1 MRIYRVERKFCTRRE
16 DVNVLNWSDKNCVNE
31 WMQPG
36 FAPQKEPRPSWN
48 KEPRSPYGWVGC
60 DNSEATI
67 LWMDIHGIEQ
77 GNFRHLQDSKGA
89 FNRPPPG
96 ADKKLCA
103 SMLTHFNVE
112 TKEELPKR
120 WHKEFY
126 FGFET
131 EGHFYKWFDDCD
143 FDSLRNKGYYLAI
156 YEVDDNSVLLGDSQ
170 VMFKRADAVQ
180 VDFILF

>member
-1 MRIYRVERKFCTRRE
+1 MLIYRVERKFCTRRE
-16 DVNVLNWSDKNCVNE
+16 DIRQLKFERCPSGGWTTVQGQFEHK
-31 WMQPG
+31 
-36 FAPQKEPRPSWN
+36 PSWN
-48 KEPRSPYGWVGC
+48 KEPRSPYGWAGT
-60 DNSEATI
+60 DNSEDTI
-67 LWMDIHGIEQ
+67 LWMDKHGIEE
-77 GNFRHLQDSKGA
+77 GNFRHIVNSKGA

-96 ADKKLCA
+96 ADKKLMA
-103 SMLTHFNVE
+103 SAVSRYNVE
-112 TKEELPKR
+112 DQFELPKR
-120 WHKEFY
+120 WHKEYY